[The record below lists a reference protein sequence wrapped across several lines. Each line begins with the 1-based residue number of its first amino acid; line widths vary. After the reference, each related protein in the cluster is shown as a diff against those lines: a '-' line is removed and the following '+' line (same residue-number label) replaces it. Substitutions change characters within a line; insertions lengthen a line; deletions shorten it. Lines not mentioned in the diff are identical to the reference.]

1 MNLLLSC
8 TKNQLIRCLEVIWS
22 VKMNTK
28 NQIESW
34 ILVDDDVH
42 VPKDLA
48 RFGIT
53 VHLVKID
60 QFNLDKSP
68 LMKDTIKNFPLMVYG
83 RLFVEKFLPDNVD
96 RILYLDTDICVYN
109 DIDSLYSVNIDG
121 FYCAACRDISIE
133 LFAKHELVKR
143 NVNKYF
149 NSGVLLMNISQMRAD
164 KIGDEL
170 LKIYFNPP
178 LDFVEDA
185 WWHDQ
190 SILNLCF
197 RENVKFLDP
206 KWNIQSILFGYRQYD
221 EYIKSYGYTSLKD
234 LFKRGS
240 ISHAQGGAKPWNF
253 EMFLNW
259 QSYQLPYRVWQFNV
273 WNNVKKSLVKN
284 VGGIEDLYINE
295 KVNQYGK

>member
-1 MNLLLSC
+1 M
-8 TKNQLIRCLEVIWS
+8 
-22 VKMNTK
+22 
-28 NQIESW
+28 
-34 ILVDDDVH
+34 
-42 VPKDLA
+42 A

-149 NSGVLLMNISQMRAD
+149 NSGVLLMNIS
-164 KIGDEL
+164 
-170 LKIYFNPP
+170 
-178 LDFVEDA
+178 
-185 WWHDQ
+185 
-190 SILNLCF
+190 
-197 RENVKFLDP
+197 
-206 KWNIQSILFGYRQYD
+206 
-221 EYIKSYGYTSLKD
+221 
-234 LFKRGS
+234 
-240 ISHAQGGAKPWNF
+240 
-253 EMFLNW
+253 
-259 QSYQLPYRVWQFNV
+259 
-273 WNNVKKSLVKN
+273 
-284 VGGIEDLYINE
+284 
-295 KVNQYGK
+295 